1 MPPDPPEGCGVLICG
16 DALIE
21 PFGPVHFIEMAE
33 RFALQARREQAAGFS
48 RLRLEDAPSLALCRA
63 ALIGAR
69 GSGLPVDITMRLC
82 EDGRS
87 PAGSSPLAS
96 LVTLQAL
103 GAASF
108 GFSAGSCPQAVREEA
123 ARLAPW
129 ADIPFFLR
137 PGERMSPAEPVSLD
151 EGSILGA
158 CESEL
163 FVLEEE
169 FEYSEP
175 VTCELDMSEDILE
188 IENCSN
194 DVLLVRVDTADD
206 AYHFS
211 LNAHMA
217 RLPVA
222 FSSDSEEALEMALA
236 LFNGRAVIDS
246 LSDVPRPV
254 LCRLAREYG
263 AYVV

>member
-1 MPPDPPEGCGVLICG
+1 MPPDPPEGCGVLLCG

-21 PFGPVHFIEMAE
+21 PFGPVRFIEMTE
-33 RFALQARREQAAGFS
+33 RFALQARREQAAGRT
-48 RLRLEDAPSLALCRA
+48 RLRLDGAPSLALCRA
-63 ALIGAR
+63 AVLGAR
-69 GSGLPVDITMRLC
+69 GSGLPVDVTMHLC

-87 PAGSSPLAS
+87 PSGSSPLAS

-103 GAASF
+103 GVSSF
-108 GFSAGSCPQAVREEA
+108 GFSSGSDREAVGEEA
-123 ARLAPW
+123 ARIAPW
-129 ADIPFFLR
+129 AEIPFFPY
-137 PGERMSPAEPVSLD
+137 PGQLMPPAAPMLLD
-151 EGSILGA
+151 EGSILAA
-158 CESEL
+158 CDSEL
-163 FVLEEE
+163 FVLEEG

-206 AYHFS
+206 AYNFS

-246 LSDVPRPV
+246 LSEVPRSV
-254 LCRLAREYG
+254 LHRLAREYG
-263 AYVV
+263 AHVI